1 MLGTFFVLRD
11 LLTRINSIELSSWL
25 LYELVYKPVVVDSKL
40 SLTKTELKSAA
51 WSDAW
56 SGSSSTKTELERNK
70 DCEDWIKIDMKG
82 TDFQ

>member
-1 MLGTFFVLRD
+1 M
-11 LLTRINSIELSSWL
+11 
-25 LYELVYKPVVVDSKL
+25 VVDSKL